1 MSYEKENKKA
11 EKINKQGLWENV
23 GLKPNLQSKVTFDR
37 YITELEKKFPMKAGL
52 KIK

>member
-23 GLKPNLQSKVTFDR
+23 GLKPNLQSYNSILVII
-37 YITELEKKFPMKAGL
+37 YGYM
-52 KIK
+52 